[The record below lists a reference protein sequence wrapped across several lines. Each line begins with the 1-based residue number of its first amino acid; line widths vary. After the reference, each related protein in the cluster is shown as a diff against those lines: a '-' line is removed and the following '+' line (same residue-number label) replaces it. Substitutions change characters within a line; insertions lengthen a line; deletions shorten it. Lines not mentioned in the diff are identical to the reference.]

1 MKKFIY
7 IFFILLVPILSKAHS
22 PLISTV
28 AIIKSK
34 ENTWS
39 VHISASLSAFQ
50 YALINADKSL
60 QLDSLSSDLFQ
71 QRVIDLLR
79 RKLRVQITGRE
90 NIILEDGIVKLGHET
105 EVVFKLSVK
114 ENNPRS
120 IKIKNE
126 SFLSI
131 ADHYCVVKVITPDG
145 ASSNILLE
153 KDNEYSVEV
162 FNSKNG
168 YILTN
173 PSIFNWKLI
182 LVGVFLLISILLF
195 VIKRSKNLVY
205 IKI

>member
-1 MKKFIY
+1 MRKFICF
-7 IFFILLVPILSKAHS
+7 IFIVLLPNLSEAHS

-28 AIIKSK
+28 ALIKSK
-34 ENTWS
+34 ENSWT

-50 YALINADKSL
+50 YALTSDDKSL

-71 QRVIDLLR
+71 QKIIDLLR
-79 RKLRVQITGRE
+79 RKLKIEISGDKDTK
-90 NIILEDGIVKLGHET
+90 LEDGIVKLGHET
-105 EVVFKLSVK
+105 EVVFKLSIK
-114 ENNPRS
+114 ENNTES

-131 ADHYCVVKVITPDG
+131 SDHYCILKVITPER

-153 KDNEYSVEV
+153 KSNEYAVTLLNTKS
-162 FNSKNG
+162 G

-182 LVGVFLLISILLF
+182 LIGAVTLFLIILF
-195 VIKRSKNLVY
+195 MKKRSNIYSVLN
-205 IKI
+205 

>member
-1 MKKFIY
+1 
-7 IFFILLVPILSKAHS
+7 LKAHS

-39 VHISASLSAFQ
+39 MHISASLSAFQ
-50 YALINADKSL
+50 YALTNDDRSL
-60 QLDSLSSDLFQ
+60 QLDSISSDLFQ

-79 RKLRVQITGRE
+79 RKLRVQIPSGV

-105 EVVFKLSVK
+105 EVVFKLSVR

-131 ADHYCVVKVITPDG
+131 AEHYCVVKVITPDG

-153 KDNEYSVEV
+153 KGNEYSVEV

-168 YILTN
+168 YTLAN

-182 LVGVFLLISILLF
+182 PVGVFLLISISLF
-195 VIKRSKNLVY
+195 VIKKSKNLVY
-205 IKI
+205 FKI

>member
-1 MKKFIY
+1 MKNFIY
-7 IFFILLVPILSKAHS
+7 FLFILLFPTLLKAHS

-34 ENTWS
+34 ENAWS

-50 YALINADKSL
+50 YALTNDDRSL
-60 QLDSLSSDLFQ
+60 QLDSISSDLFQ

-105 EVVFKLSVK
+105 ELVFKLSVK

-131 ADHYCVVKVITPDG
+131 ADHYCVAKVITPDG
-145 ASSNILLE
+145 GSSNILLE
-153 KDNEYSVEV
+153 KGNEYSVEV

-168 YILTN
+168 YTLTN

-182 LVGVFLLISILLF
+182 LTGVFLLISILLF

>member
-1 MKKFIY
+1 M
-7 IFFILLVPILSKAHS
+7 
-22 PLISTV
+22 
-28 AIIKSK
+28 
-34 ENTWS
+34 
-39 VHISASLSAFQ
+39 HISASLSAFQ
-50 YALINADKSL
+50 YALINEDKLL

-79 RKLRVQITGRE
+79 RKLRVQITSGE

-105 EVVFKLSVK
+105 EVVFKLAVK

-153 KDNEYSVEV
+153 KGNEYSVEV

-168 YILTN
+168 YALTN
-173 PSIFNWKLI
+173 PSKFNWKLS
-182 LVGVFLLISILLF
+182 LAGVFLLISILLF

-205 IKI
+205 FKI